1 MRLVHHRKHID
12 LEKVISRRRGG
23 VETPTSPF
31 IVLRHA
37 GKRLT
42 LVTINSIFFGHHR
55 APVSPRVTPERPI
68 TTMVLG
74 ICLSTADNCQTTC
87 RAQPP
92 ESQLSWSAPN
102 MAANWSCL
110 CQFYLSF
117 DMSICH
123 RALRTFHPF
132 PKIAHVNFLSHQ
144 PLSLAYITGV
154 LALLLK

>member
-1 MRLVHHRKHID
+1 MLRCGLFITNKHID

-42 LVTINSIFFGHHR
+42 LVTINSKFFGRHG

-92 ESQLSWSAPN
+92 GEPIVLECSQHGRDLV
-102 MAANWSCL
+102 M
-110 CQFYLSF
+110 FV
-117 DMSICH
+117 SI
-123 RALRTFHPF
+123 FVF
-132 PKIAHVNFLSHQ
+132 F
-144 PLSLAYITGV
+144 
-154 LALLLK
+154 

>member
-1 MRLVHHRKHID
+1 MRLVHHHKHID

-42 LVTINSIFFGHHR
+42 LVTINSFFSDTIGLRCRHASRQNAQSQRWCWASVCQLPTIVKPPVAHSLQR
-55 APVSPRVTPERPI
+55 A
-68 TTMVLG
+68 
-74 ICLSTADNCQTTC
+74 
-87 RAQPP
+87 
-92 ESQLSWSAPN
+92 
-102 MAANWSCL
+102 SCL
-110 CQFYLSF
+110 GVLPTWPRTGHVCVNIYLSF

-144 PLSLAYITGV
+144 PLSL
-154 LALLLK
+154 